1 MKMEMQMVVNVGMD
15 EKYKWLFLA
24 KAAEQL
30 SNFKSQS

>member
-15 EKYKWLFLA
+15 EKYKWLLA